1 MATQAST
8 AELVAALY
16 RAAGKAEIVGG
27 EIVVMSPA
35 GGLHG
40 RASSNVLLSL
50 RAWERRAGLGRAYG
64 DNVGFLVDL
73 PHRKSFAPDAC
84 FYVGPPPGPK
94 FLSGAPIFAA
104 EVRSEEDYGPA
115 AEKAMAHKRADYF
128 AAGTQVVWDV
138 EVLREGWIA
147 VYRASA
153 PETSTLYRR
162 GQVAE
167 AQPALPGWAFPVDEL
182 FE

>member
-1 MATQAST
+1 MATEASA

-16 RAAGKAEIVGG
+16 RVEGKAEIVDG
-27 EIVVMSPA
+27 EVVLMSPA

-50 RAWERRAGLGRAYG
+50 RAYERRAGLGRAYG

-73 PHRKSFAPDAC
+73 PHRKSFSPDVC

-94 FLSGAPIFAA
+94 FLSGAPLFAT

-115 AEKAMAHKRADYF
+115 AEEAMAVKRADYF

-138 EVLREGWIA
+138 DVLREGWIA
-147 VYRASA
+147 AYRASA
-153 PETSTLYRR
+153 PETPTVYRR
-162 GQVAE
+162 GQLAE
-167 AQPALPGWAFPVDEL
+167 AEPALPGWIFPVDEL

>member
-1 MATQAST
+1 MATGTSA

-16 RAAGKAEIVGG
+16 RVEGKAEIVDG
-27 EIVVMSPA
+27 EVVLMSPT

-50 RAWERRAGLGRAYG
+50 RGYERRTGRGRAYG

-73 PHRKSFAPDAC
+73 PHRKSFSPDAC

-94 FLSGAPIFAA
+94 FLSGAPLFAV

-115 AEKAMAHKRADYF
+115 AERAMAAKRADYF

-138 EVLREGWIA
+138 EVLREHWIG
-147 VYRASA
+147 VYRAGA
-153 PETSTLYRR
+153 PETPTVYRR
-162 GQVAE
+162 GQLADAE
-167 AQPALPGWAFPVDEL
+167 PALSGWSFPVNEL

>member
-1 MATQAST
+1 MA
-8 AELVAALY
+8 
-16 RAAGKAEIVGG
+16 
-27 EIVVMSPA
+27 
-35 GGLHG
+35 
-40 RASSNVLLSL
+40 
-50 RAWERRAGLGRAYG
+50 
-64 DNVGFLVDL
+64 D
-73 PHRKSFAPDAC
+73 
-84 FYVGPPPGPK
+84 
-94 FLSGAPIFAA
+94 
-104 EVRSEEDYGPA
+104 
-115 AEKAMAHKRADYF
+115 KRADYF

-167 AQPALPGWAFPVDEL
+167 AEPALPGWTFPVDEL

>member
-1 MATQAST
+1 MATEAS
-8 AELVAALY
+8 AAALVAALY
-16 RAAGKAEIVGG
+16 RVEGKAEIVDG
-27 EIVVMSPA
+27 EVVLMSPA

-50 RAWERRAGLGRAYG
+50 RVYERRTGRGRAYG

-73 PHRKSFAPDAC
+73 PHRKSFSPDAC

-115 AEKAMAHKRADYF
+115 AETAMAAKRADYF

-138 EVLREGWIA
+138 NVLREGWIG

-153 PETSTLYRR
+153 PETPTVYRC
-162 GQVAE
+162 GQAAE
-167 AQPALPGWAFPVDEL
+167 AEPALPGWTFPVDEL
-182 FE
+182 LE